1 MNQSPKECKNKDV
14 IRELERF
21 FKDNP
26 NALDDISIGFS
37 ARLKLIGDGRVP
49 QYKTS
54 GAACADC
61 YARIE
66 PHKDNPEVDYIVIH
80 PHRRALVPL
89 GFAMALPV
97 GYEAVIRPR
106 SGLTKQ
112 GIDGQ
117 IGTIDSDYRGEVSA
131 CLVNN
136 SDAPFKVRNGDRICQ
151 MKIQRAERLH
161 FAFVDELDETE
172 RGEGGF
178 GSTGI
183 R

>member
-1 MNQSPKECKNKDV
+1 MNEYKNYDV

-21 FKDNP
+21 IKDNP
-26 NALDDISIGFS
+26 NALNDIAIGFS
-37 ARLKLIGDGRVP
+37 VRFRLIGDGRVP

-66 PHKDNPEVDYIVIH
+66 PHKDNPDVDWIVIH
-80 PHRRALVPL
+80 PHQRTLVPL

-97 GYEAVIRPR
+97 GYKAVIRPR
-106 SGLTKQ
+106 SGLMKQ
-112 GIDGQ
+112 GIDEQ

-151 MKIQRAERLH
+151 MKIQCVERLH
-161 FAFVDELDETE
+161 FALVDELDETE

>member
-1 MNQSPKECKNKDV
+1 MNEYKNYDVMKELAGLAEKNPKALED
-14 IRELERF
+14 IR
-21 FKDNP
+21 
-26 NALDDISIGFS
+26 IGFGVFF
-37 ARLKLIGDGRVP
+37 RLIGDGRVP

-66 PHKDNPEVDYIVIH
+66 PYKDNQEVDYIVIH
-80 PHRRALVPL
+80 PHQRALVPL
-89 GFAMALPV
+89 GFAMALPI

-106 SGLTKQ
+106 SGLMKQ
-112 GIDGQ
+112 GIDEQ

-151 MKIQRAERLH
+151 MKIQRAERLP
-161 FAFVDELDETE
+161 FALVDELDETK

>member
-1 MNQSPKECKNKDV
+1 MNQCPKEYKNYDAR
-14 IRELERF
+14 RELERF
-21 FKDNP
+21 IKDNP
-26 NALDDISIGFS
+26 KALNDIAIGFLV
-37 ARLKLIGDGRVP
+37 RFRLIGDGRVP
-49 QYKTS
+49 QYKTI

-80 PHRRALVPL
+80 PHQRALVPL

-106 SGLTKQ
+106 SGLMKQ
-112 GIDGQ
+112 GIDEQ

-151 MKIQRAERLH
+151 MKIQLAERLP
-161 FAFVDELDETE
+161 FALVDELDETE

>member
-1 MNQSPKECKNKDV
+1 MNG
-14 IRELERF
+14 
-21 FKDNP
+21 FKDYDVMKELADSAKEKP
-26 NALDDISIGFS
+26 NALNGIGIGYGVFF
-37 ARLKLIGDGRVP
+37 RLIGDGRVP

-61 YARIE
+61 YARIDTNR
-66 PHKDNPEVDYIVIH
+66 DNPEVDYIVIH
-80 PHRRALVPL
+80 PHQRALVPL
-89 GFAMALPV
+89 GFAMALPM

-106 SGLTKQ
+106 SGLMKH
-112 GIDGQ
+112 GIDEQ

-151 MKIQRAERLH
+151 MKIQRAERLP
-161 FAFVDELDETE
+161 FAVVDELDDTE